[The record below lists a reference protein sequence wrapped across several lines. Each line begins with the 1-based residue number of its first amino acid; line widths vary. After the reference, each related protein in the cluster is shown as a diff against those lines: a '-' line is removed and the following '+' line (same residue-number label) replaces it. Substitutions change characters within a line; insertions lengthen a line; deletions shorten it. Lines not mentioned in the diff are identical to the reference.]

1 MIKDR
6 TQNTEHRAQRM
17 GRQKAKAEV
26 GKKRTR
32 ALNYNLLDE
41 KGIALVLVLV
51 LSLIAL
57 SITAALLF
65 MASQETRFSG
75 FQKRYKSAL
84 EANLGAA
91 EIFEHMVILR
101 QKTDITTFITDLKTA
116 NINFNA
122 TLNDPAGCTG
132 SDVFG
137 NNYTGI
143 ETKIRTPTN
152 NNDGTAQW
160 SAACDRSITIDWL
173 DNTTYDFSID
183 FGAAPNPVY
192 RVYAKIVDTAEGNA
206 AKDRDLIKQSVEKSE
221 DVASPHLGY
230 LYSIEVLAQDLI
242 NPNERART
250 SILFEY

>member
-101 QKTDITTFITDLKTA
+101 QKVDMDAFIIDLNTA
-116 NINFNA
+116 NPNFYA
-122 TLNDPAGCTG
+122 TLYEDNNCTG
-132 SDVFG
+132 SDVFTTS
-137 NNYTGI
+137 YTGI

-160 SAACDRSITIDWL
+160 SAACNRSITIDAL

-183 FGAAPNPVY
+183 LGANPVY
-192 RVYAKIVDTAEGNA
+192 RAYAKIVDTAEGNA
-206 AKDRDLIKQSVEKSE
+206 AEDRDLIKQSVEKSE

-230 LYSIEVLAQDLI
+230 LYSIEVLAQDLN

>member
-57 SITAALLF
+57 SITAALIF

-75 FQKRYKSAL
+75 VQKRYKSAL

-101 QKTDITTFITDLKTA
+101 QRADITSFINDLNTA
-116 NINFNA
+116 SINFKA

-132 SDVFG
+132 SDVLG

-143 ETKIRTPTN
+143 ITKIRTPTDDI
-152 NNDGTAQW
+152 DGNAQW
-160 SAACDRSITIDWL
+160 SPACNRSITIDAL
-173 DNTTYDFSID
+173 DSTTYDFSIEL
-183 FGAAPNPVY
+183 GANPVY
-192 RVYAKIVDTAEGNA
+192 RVYAKIVDTSEGNA
-206 AKDRDLIKQSVEKSE
+206 AKDLDLIKQGVTQSA
-221 DVASPHLGY
+221 DAASPHLGY